1 MEWKLTRRDAQSES
15 AIYTPTHERSIARA
29 ANCND
34 ESRPESSI
42 DFDSRR
48 FDELAVGYD
57 VVGHHF
63 REFLRR
69 RGLQHYSVHAHA
81 VLQLGD
87 VDDASPGNDLVP
99 LGGVRRLLAER
110 LIAAV
115 GGEAII
121 EQVRLHRARVRRL
134 VAVIPFRVVPDRLR
148 QHPAQHP
155 GAVRHCDG

>member
-1 MEWKLTRRDAQSES
+1 M
-15 AIYTPTHERSIARA
+15 H
-29 ANCND
+29 AN
-34 ESRPESSI
+34 
-42 DFDSRR
+42 
-48 FDELAVGYD
+48 
-57 VVGHHF
+57 
-63 REFLRR
+63 
-69 RGLQHYSVHAHA
+69 A

-87 VDDASPGNDLVP
+87 VDDASPGNDLVRF
-99 LGGVRRLLAER
+99 GGVRRLLAER

>member
-1 MEWKLTRRDAQSES
+1 M
-15 AIYTPTHERSIARA
+15 
-29 ANCND
+29 
-34 ESRPESSI
+34 
-42 DFDSRR
+42 
-48 FDELAVGYD
+48 
-57 VVGHHF
+57 
-63 REFLRR
+63 
-69 RGLQHYSVHAHA
+69 HAHA

-134 VAVIPFRVVPDRLR
+134 VAVIPFRVVPDPLR
-148 QHPAQHP
+148 QLPAQHP
-155 GAVRHCDG
+155 GAARHCDG